1 MSLDLFQCAT
11 REQWIL
17 GVATG
22 CALLVIVILGLPWN
36 GFMGWI
42 LEKAG
47 GIGGRDG
54 IRIGG
59 VTLTNDA
66 RVRHTHIVGATGS
79 GKTVLIEQLLLED
92 LKRGYGCLVI
102 DPKGDREL
110 FERVRWECRKLGREN
125 DLKLLSAT
133 FEEESSFWNPCGLGN
148 ISELQ
153 SKFFNSAVYSEPHY
167 AKWCERALLQAFN
180 RLVPG
185 SKAGFT
191 ITEVVQ
197 ELERFCR
204 ELKSRDEK
212 IEGLFLDFYNL
223 AYGEWGPI
231 LGCSREGRKKS
242 EVRLLETTQKNQI
255 LFVDL
260 PTEAKKVQS
269 ARIGRLLTQELM
281 LISGL
286 RKIYPGIRSPQPF
299 SVYIDEFDA
308 FATESFATF
317 LNKARSS
324 GFMIHIAHQT
334 LSDLNRISHDFAGQI
349 LGNCNVRF
357 IFRQDDPDDAERW
370 SRFLGTRSAVK
381 RTYQMEAGR
390 ETGLTSNR
398 EVQEFV
404 ISPDQIKRLKVGEA
418 VVSIKTENRAKVI
431 RTRFAPSAVGTDES
445 GFATRTPESRA
456 AGGAK
461 KELGE
466 LSPNLQS
473 QGGNE
478 EIDPWSNAGILKS
491 EIQGRNG

>member
-1 MSLDLFQCAT
+1 MSFDLFRGAT
-11 REQWIL
+11 FEQLIL
-17 GVATG
+17 GIATA
-22 CALLVIVILGLPWN
+22 CALMVIAVLGFPWSAWA
-36 GFMGWI
+36 GWAI
-42 LEKAG
+42 ERIAG
-47 GIGGRDG
+47 AQNRDG

-59 VTLTNDA
+59 ITLTNDA

-110 FERVRWECRKLGREN
+110 FERVRWECRKLGRES

-133 FEEESSFWNPCGLGN
+133 FSEESSFWNPCGLGN

-153 SKFFNSAVYSEPHY
+153 SKFFNSAIYSEPHY

-180 RLVPG
+180 HLVPG

-197 ELERFCR
+197 ELESFCR

-242 EVRLLETTQKNQI
+242 EVRLLETTQKNRI

-269 ARIGRLLTQELM
+269 ARIGRLITQELM

-370 SRFLGTRSAVK
+370 SRFLGTQAAVK
-381 RTYQMEAGR
+381 RTYQMQAGQQ
-390 ETGLTSNR
+390 TGLTSNR
-398 EVQEFV
+398 VVQEFV
-404 ISPDQIKRLKVGEA
+404 ISPDQIKRLRVGEA
-418 VVSIKTENRAKVI
+418 VLSVKTERRAKII
-431 RTRFAPSAVGTDES
+431 RTRFAPNETVADDAGSFKSV
-445 GFATRTPESRA
+445 PESRD
-456 AGGAK
+456 AGGVK
-461 KELGE
+461 KELGD
-466 LSPNLQS
+466 LAPNAQV
-473 QGGNE
+473 QGGTE
-478 EIDPWSNAGILKS
+478 QMDPWSNAGI
-491 EIQGRNG
+491 